1 MDTLDPRKRSEIMAR
16 VRSSD
21 TKPEIALRKA
31 LWGRG
36 YRYRKNVKKV
46 PGKPD
51 ICFMG
56 LKIAIFCD
64 SEFWHGKYYL
74 ENRRIPKSNTNF
86 WVSKFKRN
94 IARDEEVNATL
105 VSMGWIVLRFWEDD
119 IKKNLNEV
127 VKCVEEAIKKKK
139 AFLFK
144 EEF

>member
-21 TKPEIALRKA
+21 TKPEIALRKS

-105 VSMGWIVLRFWEDD
+105 VSMGWIVLRFGEDD

-127 VKCVEEAIKKKK
+127 VKCVEETIKQKRCFFLKKS
-139 AFLFK
+139 L
-144 EEF
+144 

>member
-1 MDTLDPRKRSEIMAR
+1 MDTLDPRKRSEIMAL

-21 TKPEIALRKA
+21 TKPEIALRKS

-105 VSMGWIVLRFWEDD
+105 VSMGWIVLRFGEDD

-127 VKCVEEAIKKKK
+127 VKCVEEAIKQKRCFFLKKS
-139 AFLFK
+139 L
-144 EEF
+144 